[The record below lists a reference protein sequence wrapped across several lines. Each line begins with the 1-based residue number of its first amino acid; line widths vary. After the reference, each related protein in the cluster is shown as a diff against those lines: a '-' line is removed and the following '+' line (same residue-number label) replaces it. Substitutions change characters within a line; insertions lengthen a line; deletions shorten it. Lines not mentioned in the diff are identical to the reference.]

1 MKLRYIPNILS
12 ITRLLLVPVFVV
24 LFLNDHIPAAV
35 AVFLLAGAT
44 DVADGYLARKFEWTS
59 TLGRLLDP
67 VADKFLQMSA
77 FVCLWLTHRI
87 PWWMV
92 AVYFVKELATA
103 VGAAVIFRKGRVVVA
118 SNVFGKAATVL
129 VFAAVFA
136 IALFY
141 DKLGNTGTVVICL
154 LVTLYFVFSVGVY
167 CGEELIKFFKK
178 DAKNPQKTA
187 DKSDTP
193 S

>member
-103 VGAAVIFRKGRVVVA
+103 VGASSSRRTSSAKPRRCSSSRRCSPSRCSMTNSATPARSSSACSSRCILCSPSA
-118 SNVFGKAATVL
+118 YTAAR
-129 VFAAVFA
+129 
-136 IALFY
+136 
-141 DKLGNTGTVVICL
+141 
-154 LVTLYFVFSVGVY
+154 S
-167 CGEELIKFFKK
+167 
-178 DAKNPQKTA
+178 
-187 DKSDTP
+187 
-193 S
+193 